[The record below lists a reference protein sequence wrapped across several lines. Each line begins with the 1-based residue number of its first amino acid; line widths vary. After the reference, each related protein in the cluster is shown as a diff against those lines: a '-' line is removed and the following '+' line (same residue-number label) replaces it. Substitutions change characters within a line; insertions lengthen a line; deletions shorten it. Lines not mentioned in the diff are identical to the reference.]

1 MIGRSVTRYLIV
13 ANQTLGGEHLA
24 EKVRKLMASDAS
36 FYVLVPATP
45 PQDHAIFTE
54 GEARALAQERLEAAL
69 IRLRDVGAEVDG
81 EVGGEEPTAAV
92 RDCMR
97 DQEFDEIIIS
107 TLPAG
112 VSRWLKLDL
121 VSNVKRAFDLP
132 VTHIEGP
139 AEG

>member
-1 MIGRSVTRYLIV
+1 MARYLIV
-13 ANQTLGGEHLA
+13 ANQTLGGEHLT
-24 EKVRKLMASDAS
+24 EKVREVMAPGAS

-45 PQDHAIFTE
+45 PQGHAVFTE
-54 GEARALAQERLEAAL
+54 GEARAIAAERLEAAL
-69 IRLRDVGAEVDG
+69 IRLRDLGAEVDG

-92 RDCMR
+92 RDVMR

-132 VTHIEGP
+132 VTHIEG
-139 AEG
+139 EGELT